1 MLFAGAGDPN
11 VSGDGDSD
19 IEGEADQFLIR
30 EEDINEEDATNRARQ
45 FDSELNALDNLDVE
59 RVAIALNS
67 PHDVVDGLNLIE
79 NVGGVIELIDVD
91 ALVGTLI
98 SEPIIGAELTS
109 FDLLVNG
116 VNINDAGGA
125 YVVEEPDVNGSNIDG
140 VIDINDVIA
149 TPFGYT
155 FGVDDISGNRL
166 IIGGLNDTL
175 DSNNTIQAELGFSD
189 GSTIFSDINN
199 VEYVGGPV
207 I

>member
-1 MLFAGAGDPN
+1 M
-11 VSGDGDSD
+11 
-19 IEGEADQFLIR
+19 
-30 EEDINEEDATNRARQ
+30 
-45 FDSELNALDNLDVE
+45 
-59 RVAIALNS
+59 
-67 PHDVVDGLNLIE
+67 DGLNLID
-79 NVGGVIELIDVD
+79 NTNALGVVELTDVD

-98 SEPIIGAELTS
+98 SKPFVGAELVS

-125 YVVEEPDVNGSNIDG
+125 YVVEEPDVNGSNVDG
-140 VIDINDVIA
+140 IIDINDVI
-149 TPFGYT
+149 TTLVGYT